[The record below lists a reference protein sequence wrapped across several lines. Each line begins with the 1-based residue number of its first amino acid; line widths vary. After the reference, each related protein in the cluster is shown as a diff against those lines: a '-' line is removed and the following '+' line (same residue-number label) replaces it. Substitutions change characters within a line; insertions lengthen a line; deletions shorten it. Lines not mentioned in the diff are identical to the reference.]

1 MTADECAY
9 RDYVMNLIA
18 VWDQEPDS
26 TGTTVSHFFQLD
38 KAVDLLRE
46 VLARDS
52 EAHLPLN
59 AGGFVPRATE

>member
-1 MTADECAY
+1 MLDDECAY

-26 TGTTVSHFFQLD
+26 APTMVSHFFQLD
-38 KAVDLLRE
+38 KAVDRLRE
-46 VLARDS
+46 VLERDS

-59 AGGFVPRATE
+59 AGGFRRRQL